1 MKRLQFYL
9 LPVFL
14 LSVGSSAYASPPD
27 TGGGAAAT
35 VGDALKNLITD
46 VWNPILLL
54 ITMGAGL
61 AGLWLFIRGLFRFVG
76 TAQGGSNKGYGS
88 ALAHVIL
95 GTLLIALP
103 ESSGMGMTTF
113 FGDQGRAVLQTA
125 GLDYDDNGIS
135 NDLLSTLTGGTA
147 AVGGVQNCISAD
159 QPAVCMSS
167 NIARNVIPMAVMA
180 LFALTFLAGLIIA
193 GTTIVKW
200 AKATGN
206 HDGGGD
212 GRSYLARIVA
222 AIFLM
227 NASVLFRIAT
237 KTAMGQ
243 DSPVSDLGHMVD
255 ASSPLLAYKTTSTNS
270 VFVAYS
276 QLLSNAFVI
285 LVFFG
290 AWAFVR
296 GVFMFK
302 GVSEGK
308 QQGSYGMAFTYTI
321 AGIMLANAKFS
332 TCLILGTVGGVDAAV
347 DFCT

>member
-9 LPVFL
+9 LTAFL
-14 LSVGSSAYASPPD
+14 LSVGTSAHATPPETSS
-27 TGGGAAAT
+27 AAAT

-46 VWNPILLL
+46 VWNPILLV
-54 ITMGAGL
+54 ITMGAGI
-61 AGLWLFIRGLFRFVG
+61 AGIFLLIRGLVKMASA
-76 TAQGGSNKGYGS
+76 AQDRGNGSYGS
-88 ALAHVIL
+88 AIAYIL
-95 GTLLIALP
+95 CAALLIALP
-103 ESSGMGMTTF
+103 ESSGMGMTTL
-113 FGDQGRAVLQTA
+113 FGDSGRSTLQTA

-135 NDLLSTLTGGTA
+135 NDLLSALTGGTA
-147 AVGGVQNCISAD
+147 AVGGVNNCLTAD

-193 GTTIVKW
+193 GTTILQW
-200 AKATGN
+200 AKSTDRGQ
-206 HDGGGD
+206 GD
-212 GRSYLARIVA
+212 GKSYLTRIVA
-222 AIFLM
+222 AILLM

-255 ASSPLLAYKTTSTNS
+255 ASSPLLAYKTTSTNT

>member
-9 LPVFL
+9 LTVFL

-27 TGGGAAAT
+27 TGSSAAAT

-54 ITMGAGL
+54 ITMGAGIGGIFL
-61 AGLWLFIRGLFRFVG
+61 LIRGLVKMVAA
-76 TAQGGSNKGYGS
+76 AQDRGNGSYGS
-88 ALAHVIL
+88 AIAYIL
-95 GTLLIALP
+95 CAALLIALP
-103 ESSGMGMTTF
+103 ESSGMGMTTL
-113 FGDQGRAVLQTA
+113 FGDAGRSQLQTV

-135 NDLLSTLTGGTA
+135 SDLLSTLTGGTA
-147 AVGGVQNCISAD
+147 AVGGVQNCLSAD

-167 NIARNVIPMAVMA
+167 NIARNIIPMAVMA

-193 GTTIVKW
+193 GTTILQW
-200 AKATGN
+200 AKSTERGQ
-206 HDGGGD
+206 GD
-212 GRSYLARIVA
+212 GRSFLTKIVA
-222 AIFLM
+222 AILLM

-243 DSPVSDLGHMVD
+243 DSPVTDLGHMVD
-255 ASSPLLAYKTTSTNS
+255 ANSPLLAYKTSSTNS

-302 GVSEGK
+302 GVAEGK

>member
-9 LPVFL
+9 LTVFL
-14 LSVGSSAYASPPD
+14 LSVGSSAHAGPP
-27 TGGGAAAT
+27 GGASAT

-61 AGLWLFIRGLFRFVG
+61 AGIFLLIRGLVKMVAA
-76 TAQGGSNKGYGS
+76 AQDRGNGSFGS
-88 ALAHVIL
+88 AITYIL
-95 GTLLIALP
+95 CAALLIALP
-103 ESSGMGMTTF
+103 ESSGMGMTTL
-113 FGDQGRAVLQTA
+113 FGDAGRSQLQSA

-135 NDLLSTLTGGTA
+135 ANLLSTLTGGTA
-147 AVGGVQNCISAD
+147 VVGGVTNCISAD

-193 GTTIVKW
+193 GTTILQW
-200 AKATGN
+200 AKSTERGQ
-206 HDGGGD
+206 GD
-212 GRSYLARIVA
+212 GRSYLTKIVA
-222 AIFLM
+222 AILLM

-243 DSPVSDLGHMVD
+243 DSPVTDLGHMVD
-255 ASSPLLAYKTTSTNS
+255 ASSPLLAYKTSSTNS
-270 VFVAYS
+270 VFQAYS

-302 GVSEGK
+302 GVAEGK

-321 AGIMLANAKFS
+321 AGILLANAKFS
-332 TCLILGTVGGVDAAV
+332 TCMILGTVTGFDSAV
-347 DFCT
+347 DFCS

>member
-9 LPVFL
+9 LTVLL
-14 LSVGSSAYASPPD
+14 LSIGSVAHAIPPD
-27 TGGGAAAT
+27 AGGRAAGT

-61 AGLWLFIRGLFRFVG
+61 AGIFLLIRGLVKMASA
-76 TAQGGSNKGYGS
+76 AQDRGNGSYGS
-88 ALAHVIL
+88 AISHIVFAAF
-95 GTLLIALP
+95 LIALP
-103 ESSGMGMTTF
+103 EASGMGMSTL
-113 FGDQGRAVLQTA
+113 FGDVGRSSLQSA
-125 GLDYDDNGIS
+125 GLDYDDGGIS
-135 NDLLSTLTGGTA
+135 DDLLSSLMGGTA
-147 AVGGVQNCISAD
+147 SVGEVNNCISAD

-180 LFALTFLAGLIIA
+180 LFALTFLTGIIIA
-193 GTTIVKW
+193 GTTIIQW
-200 AKATGN
+200 AKSTERGQS
-206 HDGGGD
+206 D
-212 GRSYLARIVA
+212 GRSFLTRIVA
-222 AIFLM
+222 AILLM

-243 DSPVSDLGHMVD
+243 DTPVSTLGHIN
-255 ASSPLLAYKTTSTNS
+255 ASSPLLAYNTTSPNA
-270 VFVAYS
+270 VFQAYS

-332 TCLILGTVGGVDAAV
+332 TCLVLKTVGGVDGAL
-347 DFCT
+347 DFCTN